1 MSRSWVDIDLD
12 AIARNV
18 GALMAAAPDSGLCAV
33 VKADGY
39 GHGANEVARATLDAG
54 ATVLA
59 VAQVDEG
66 AALRDAGIDAR
77 IWVLSEP
84 EPHEFVSAAGFGLEP
99 AIYSERGIEA
109 AASVARAA
117 PLTVHLKVDTGMHRV
132 GAHTDDAVALAT
144 AIERASGLQLGSVW
158 THCATADEPGNP
170 YTDRQLDR
178 YEQVLDAM
186 TAAGVEVPLRH
197 AANSAGTLAHPRAHH
212 DIVRTGI
219 ALYGLAPSQA
229 MVETA
234 CDVGLT
240 PALTWRSNVAYVKRL
255 RAGDRV
261 SYGQR
266 AGVDQPTT
274 AATIPLGYADGY
286 RRGLWQSGAVLIGG
300 VRRPIIGVVTMDQI
314 VVDCGDDDVAAGDDV
329 VVIGEQTV
337 GSTGDRITADDLA
350 ADLDTINYE
359 VVCGISKRVER
370 VHR

>member
-1 MSRSWVDIDLD
+1 MSRSWVDIDLA

-18 GALMAAAPDSGLCAV
+18 GALKATAPGAALCAV

-39 GHGANEVARATLDAG
+39 GHGAGEVSRAALNAG

-66 AALRDAGIDAR
+66 ASLRDAGIDAP

-109 AASVARAA
+109 AASVSRAA
-117 PLTVHLKVDTGMHRV
+117 PLTVHLKVDSGMHRV
-132 GAHTDDAVALAT
+132 GAHPDDVIERAV
-144 AIERASGLQLGSVW
+144 AIERASGLRLGSVW

-178 YEQVLDAM
+178 YDQVLDAM
-186 TAAGVEVPLRH
+186 AGAGIEVPLRH

-212 DIVRTGI
+212 DIVRAGI
-219 ALYGLAPSQA
+219 AIYGLAPSPA
-229 MVETA
+229 MLEAA
-234 CDVGLT
+234 CEAGLT
-240 PALTWRSNVAYVKRL
+240 PALTWRSNVSFVKRL

-266 AGVDQPTT
+266 EGVDRPTN

-286 RRGLWQSGAVLIGG
+286 RRGLWKMGAVLIGG

-337 GSTGDRITADDLA
+337 GSVGDRITADELA
-350 ADLDTINYE
+350 AGLDTINYE